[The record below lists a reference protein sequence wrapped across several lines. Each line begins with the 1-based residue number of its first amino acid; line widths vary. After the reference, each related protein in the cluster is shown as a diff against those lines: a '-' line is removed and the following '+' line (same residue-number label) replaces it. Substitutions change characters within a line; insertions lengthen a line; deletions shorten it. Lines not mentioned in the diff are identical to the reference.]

1 MSTEIAIFGVNI
13 AQTTFVNL
21 AGLFGGFFPF
31 IVDLIQRQ
39 NIEKTKRT
47 ELCKLFYFLK
57 LILLPI
63 CALIIT
69 AFASSSGNVTTWLAA
84 LYLGATFPVFAQK
97 AVALKPAT
105 LDTKNGA

>member
-1 MSTEIAIFGVNI
+1 MSTEITILGATV
-13 AQTTFVNL
+13 AQTTFINL

-39 NIEKTKRT
+39 NIEKTKRA

-57 LILLPI
+57 LVLLPL

-97 AVALKPAT
+97 AVSLKPAT
-105 LDTKNGA
+105 LDTKDGA